1 MKSFAW
7 SESRGL
13 EIGTWGQLCQ
23 LLWPSWP
30 LANPFFPWLQHSSL
44 GSWGNGLPCWPPW
57 LAINA
62 TGLSS
67 GSWAQNLR
75 TCTTWSSPT
84 CSSSD
89 FTQRWRLNSI
99 YFHWAPKV
107 GLTLV
112 PTFLMAWTC
121 PWEANYQWGGRG
133 WELHHQGPRCLG
145 EHPGAAGVAE
155 VGLALPIWDL
165 PGRGCS
171 RSSCFKGTSSERVR
185 KRWAVEATVCMWDR
199 TLGHS
204 SWAPGN
210 FCLGTSTGMFS
221 CLSRNDGS

>member
-145 EHPGAAGVAE
+145 EHPGAAGVKS
-155 VGLALPIWDL
+155 LKTIILI
-165 PGRGCS
+165 
-171 RSSCFKGTSSERVR
+171 FQTI
-185 KRWAVEATVCMWDR
+185 
-199 TLGHS
+199 
-204 SWAPGN
+204 N
-210 FCLGTSTGMFS
+210 FCFFLLFPSIYLRFLIVSYYVGCFIPSVFHDKKHSYHYKCSNFHLACYAMFYPS
-221 CLSRNDGS
+221 LWII